1 MHGWSWVHGRIVGAM
16 ETIPVFFSPS
26 MVADSEG
33 YSPSAAKP
41 GPVVSSWKRLGIP
54 LHILAPEPVTEE
66 ELCAVHD
73 RKFVQDVLAC
83 RRANGF
89 GTRSRAVAS
98 SLLWT
103 SGAMRSAALHA
114 WKEGGVAV
122 APCSGFH
129 HAGHGNPS
137 GFCTFNGLMVTAA
150 ALRAQGARRVG
161 IVDCDMHYG
170 DGTDGIIDVLDA
182 GAWVRHFT
190 AGATFHRRA
199 DVPRFFRE
207 LPEVLRGMADCDV
220 VLYQAG
226 ADPHVD
232 DPLGGWLTTEELHR
246 RDQVVFRTLKD
257 LHVPVA
263 WNLAGGY
270 QRAPDGS
277 IPEVLRIHD
286 NTLHACVGVHLGREV
301 RAGVV

>member
-1 MHGWSWVHGRIVGAM
+1 MVGRM
-16 ETIPVFFSPS
+16 ETIPVFFSPL
-26 MVADSEG
+26 MVAPSEG

-41 GPVVSSWKRLGIP
+41 GPVVASWKRLGIP
-54 LHILAPEPVTEE
+54 LRFLVPQPATEE
-66 ELCAVHD
+66 ELSAVHD
-73 RKFVQDVLAC
+73 RAFVRNVLAC
-83 RRANGF
+83 RQANGF
-89 GTRSRAVAS
+89 GTRSPAVAS

-103 SGAMRSAALHA
+103 SGAMRSAAIHA

-129 HAGHGNPS
+129 HAGHADPS

-170 DGTDGIIDVLDA
+170 DGTDAIIDVLDA
-182 GAWVRHFT
+182 AGWVRHFT
-190 AGATFHRRA
+190 AGATFHRPA
-199 DVPRFFRE
+199 QAPRFFRE

-232 DPLGGWLTTEELHR
+232 DPLGGWLTTEELHL
-246 RDQVVFRTLKD
+246 RDQVVFRTLKE
-257 LHVPVA
+257 LEVPVA

-286 NTLHACVGVHLGREV
+286 NTLRACAAVHLQ
-301 RAGVV
+301 RAARHGVV